1 MSQSQGSGNATVDV
15 SLDENTGP
23 ERTAVLD
30 ISTAGG
36 KQDSVE
42 IRQEACSCN
51 HQLLKDVLTYRTN
64 WKDWKTVLQNV
75 DCEISSDGL
84 VLKIKR
90 FVQNSSL
97 LISNIENPSNTALC
111 AVFSNW
117 KIKIEGISKLYTDGV
132 ITPYAHGTYGGP
144 QYTAYGLSFGPKADG
159 YGVYIQNYPWE
170 LGIGGGALKDPN
182 RGANTYGYT
191 NDGVKN
197 VFNISSFAVMSTM
210 GTAYQMAL
218 MINSAP
224 KALNSIAGWVLYN
237 AGAWENNNQISTTK
251 RYGDAFVTGQNRC
264 FMVTPGSFTAFKVK
278 ISGMQEGD
286 VLQWI
291 ANGAQVDSRDIIQDG
306 IYDVTYDTERGG
318 SQGFYLRG
326 NPEVETKVKVTLYDG
341 KLDEDGMID
350 ISDSPVV
357 LTILPTNTSI
367 PLWRQECWEYVDSKE
382 QTYPKA
388 KTVENCLMKYYN
400 GSICYNPNFNV
411 YDGTAADPE
420 NNLGLLG
427 AINIDTTDMS
437 FDEYDTMEEVVP
449 EFPDLSEITDLDDYC
464 PQTLKVRTK
473 GVTAGNQW
481 ADWINSLE
489 NQILY
494 YYVKGVTEDY
504 VGYTN
509 YLWRILSGWEIDN
522 DSQHE
527 VVLKIELDNAPE
539 GASFISLDNLL
550 YDHHAILSPY
560 GSGKDAALT
569 ANVKV
574 QVSSASGA
582 RRVSTLQRA
591 FLSYV
596 GNLEFENSD
605 GNGVRYISPQEL
617 DATFNWSQ
625 IPEVDLSAFNLSSR
639 LRHMNYAFENAT
651 ETTKVIGTETVRF
664 DKREGVTQNA
674 EYNENSW
681 PVGLNQNGNDRPQFV
696 QVFNGCVKL
705 AEIGPVLDVHL
716 IPDPASAYL
725 AFNGCHVLATLKLK
739 GINNFNWDLTELK
752 SLSQE
757 SIQYLIENAEDQVG
771 IPYDAQYARADNVP
785 ASTTDG
791 ALYDYVHIRSSRSVD
806 GLKILAPEE
815 WRSKLTPT
823 LIQTANAKGWH
834 VYIGDEEITY

>member
-15 SLDENTGP
+15 TLDENTGP
-23 ERTAVLD
+23 ERTASLT
-30 ISTAGG
+30 ISTPGG
-36 KQDSVE
+36 KQDSVG

-64 WKDWKTVLQNV
+64 WKDWKTVLRNI

-97 LISNIENPSNTALC
+97 LISNIENPSNTTLC
-111 AVFSNW
+111 EAFSNW
-117 KIKIEGISKLYTDGV
+117 KIKIEGINKLFTDGV
-132 ITPYAHGTYGGP
+132 ITPYTHGTYGGP

-210 GTAYQMAL
+210 GTAYQMGL
-218 MINSAP
+218 MINSAL
-224 KALNSIAGWVLYN
+224 KALNVIADWFLYN

-251 RYGDAFVTGQNRC
+251 RYGDAFVVGQSRC
-264 FMVTPGSFTAFKVK
+264 FMVTPRSFTAFKVR

-286 VLQWI
+286 VLQWA
-291 ANGAQVDSRDIIQDG
+291 ANGAVIDSRDITQDG
-306 IYDVTYDTERGG
+306 IYDVTYDTEKSG

-326 NPEVETKVKVTLYDG
+326 NPEVETKVKVTLYDET
-341 KLDEDGMID
+341 LNEDGMID

-367 PLWRQECWEYVDSKE
+367 PLWRQECWEYVDSKG
-382 QTYPKA
+382 QTYPKS

-400 GSICYNPNFNV
+400 GSVHSNTNFNV
-411 YDGTAADPE
+411 YDGPINEPE
-420 NNLGLLG
+420 NNLGVLDV
-427 AINIDTTDMS
+427 INIDTTDMS
-437 FDEYDTMEEVVP
+437 FDEYDTMDEVVP

-494 YYVKGVTEDY
+494 YVVKGVTKDY
-504 VGYTN
+504 AGYMN

-522 DSQHE
+522 DSQHK

-539 GASFISLDNLL
+539 GNAFISFDNLL

-560 GSGKDAALT
+560 GSAKDAALA

-574 QVSSASGA
+574 QVSSASGT

-591 FLSYV
+591 FTSFV
-596 GNLEFENSD
+596 GNLEFEYPD
-605 GNGVRYISPQEL
+605 GKNIRYIVPAEL

-625 IPEVDLSAFNLSSR
+625 IPEVDLSAFNLSAR
-639 LRHMNYAFENAT
+639 LRHMNYAFENARETTTIIST
-651 ETTKVIGTETVRF
+651 ETMRF
-664 DKREGVTQNA
+664 DKAEPVTQNT
-674 EYNENSW
+674 EYNESSW
-681 PVGLNQNGNDRPQFV
+681 PVGLNQDGYGRPQFV

-705 AEIGPVLDVHL
+705 TEIGPVLDVHL
-716 IPDPASAYL
+716 IPDPQSAYL
-725 AFNGCHVLATLKLK
+725 AFNGCRSLVTLKLK
-739 GINNFNWDLTELK
+739 GINNFDWDLTELK

-757 SIQYLIENAEDQVG
+757 SIQYIIDNAEDQVG
-771 IPYDAQYARADNVP
+771 TPYDAQYARADNVP
-785 ASTTDG
+785 PTTTDG
-791 ALYDYVHIRSSRSVD
+791 ALYDYVHIRSSRSAD